1 MEAFKA
7 IMLLFQEILIKLTD
21 LDMQMT
27 RGEGY
32 PGCGLGSGRMV
43 APFNGTGNDR
53 KEVSLGGKIEGPAGS
68 EMPIRHPKGH
78 VRLTEGQLAE
88 NSVGRSGLVLVSSVC
103 GVYGHQR
110 VQDYRSRRG
119 GRGCPG
125 RKQSAR
131 RGGNISEPGRDR

>member
-21 LDMQMT
+21 LDMRMT

-32 PGCGLGSGRMV
+32 LGCGLGSGQMV
-43 APFNGTGNDR
+43 APFNRTGNNG
-53 KEVSLGGKIEGPAGS
+53 KEVSLGGKTEGPVGS
-68 EMPIRHPKGH
+68 EMPTRHPKGH

-88 NSVGRSGLVLVSSVC
+88 NSVGRSGLVLVSVC

-110 VQDYRSRRG
+110 VQDYRSCRG

-131 RGGNISEPGRDR
+131 RGGNISEQGRDR